1 VRRRLHSILALLF
14 LHSAL
19 RGQETVALEERLEG
33 LRLARQH
40 CVTCHLFPD
49 PSALDLKTWHDEV
62 LPRMKYRLGF
72 TSPELEKSTNIQIL
86 REHRRIP
93 LKPVMTE
100 AQWMTLS
107 RFYFAEAPAAPRPQV
122 DHEPITVGGTPF
134 DVRLPI
140 LRLTNQ
146 SVCAVAIRP
155 GSREIWIGQDHPGI
169 LLRLGSDGALLESFP
184 LSSPPARIRFKD
196 AQAWVAGMGVLTP
209 NDQSS
214 GALFRVA
221 AGASPSS
228 ILSGL
233 RRPVDFL
240 DADFDGDGAS
250 EFVVAEFGNNIG
262 RLSLHHPGISKPSEL
277 SGLPGTVALEAAD
290 HDGDGRL
297 DFAALVS
304 QETES
309 LLLFQNDGKGGFRRS
324 SLLQKPPQHGHS
336 HFESAD
342 FDGDGRREFL
352 VCNGDN
358 GEFNSP
364 LKPYH
369 GVRIYRRAE
378 AGMEEKWFYPLNG
391 AYSAHAADYDGDG
404 DLDVAA
410 ISYFPD
416 YAANPRESFVYF
428 ENLGGWRFRPSTIKE
443 CIAGRWMVMASGDLD
458 GDGDEDLVLGS
469 YIRGPTTV
477 PEFLM
482 RTWDSSRIPLLILRN
497 RTR

>member
-1 VRRRLHSILALLF
+1 MLAFLL
-14 LHSAL
+14 LASTL
-19 RGQETVALEERLEG
+19 LGQETASLEERLEG

-40 CVTCHLFPD
+40 CVTCHLLPD

-100 AQWMTLS
+100 AQWLTLS
-107 RFYFAEAPAAPRPQV
+107 RYYFAEAPAKPRPQV
-122 DHEPITVGGTPF
+122 DHEPISVGATPF
-134 DVRLPI
+134 EVRLPV

-155 GSREIWIGQDHPGI
+155 TAKEIWIGEDHPGTVH
-169 LLRLGSDGALLESFP
+169 RLGADGALLESFP
-184 LSSPPARIRFKD
+184 LSSPPARIRFEGGH
-196 AQAWVAGMGVLTP
+196 ALVAAMGLLPP

-221 AGASPSS
+221 SGTTATSLLG
-228 ILSGL
+228 GL

-240 DADFDGDGAS
+240 DADFDGDGAPD
-250 EFVVAEFGNNIG
+250 FIFAEFGNNIG
-262 RLSLHHPGISKPSEL
+262 RLTLHHPGKPGSKPAEL
-277 SGLPGTVALEAAD
+277 LGLPGTVALESAD

-324 SLLQKPPQHGHS
+324 SLFQKPPQFGHS

-369 GVRIYRRAE
+369 GVRIYRRTE

-391 AYSAHAADYDGDG
+391 AYSAHAADFDGDG

-416 YAANPRESFVYF
+416 YAANPREGFVYF

-482 RTWDSSRIPLLILRN
+482 RTWDSSRIPFLILRN